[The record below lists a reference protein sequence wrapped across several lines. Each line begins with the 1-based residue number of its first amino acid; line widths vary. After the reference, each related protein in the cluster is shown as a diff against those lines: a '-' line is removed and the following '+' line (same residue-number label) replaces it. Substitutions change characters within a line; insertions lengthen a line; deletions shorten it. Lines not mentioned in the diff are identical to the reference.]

1 MGTNQSP
8 VWSCDSRWGAGTG
21 SLLFPGKRTTSKPVG
36 EHSLHGQGLDPG
48 LRADTLAGKS
58 SVGWSQHAHET
69 LEGYLICLQGR
80 WRGRRFLPGQGLAD
94 LDILYLHRTNANPST
109 DRLRPL
115 RSRGGGGEEGVQTV
129 K

>member
-1 MGTNQSP
+1 M
-8 VWSCDSRWGAGTG
+8 
-21 SLLFPGKRTTSKPVG
+21 TSKPEW

-69 LEGYLICLQGR
+69 LEGYLICLQGC

-94 LDILYLHRTNANPST
+94 PHILQLHRTNTNPST
-109 DRLRPL
+109 ERLWPL
-115 RSRGGGGEEGVQTV
+115 RSRAGGAGGEGCRQLNKGTEEEDWLESEGQRE
-129 K
+129 KKK